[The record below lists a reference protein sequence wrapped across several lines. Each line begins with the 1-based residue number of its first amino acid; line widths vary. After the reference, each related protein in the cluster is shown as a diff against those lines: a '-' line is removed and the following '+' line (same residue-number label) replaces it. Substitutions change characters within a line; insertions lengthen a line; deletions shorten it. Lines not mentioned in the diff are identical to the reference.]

1 MTSDDLKN
9 GNGEWLVIGRSW
21 SSAWPDMRILIEYKE
36 NADASWTTLT
46 DVTYPAGKGA
56 ITPLFIRPYTGYMTN
71 HDQLRI
77 TLSKKPGST
86 GTQSISAMKMLTNRW
101 GGQGYGTELQYPYD
115 WDENQNVSFNGN
127 LTTTNNLDV
136 TGILDVS
143 GDTILGNVSINKLNT
158 ENTRISYIV
167 FTPEDIEN
175 IDYNQTFIGDEQG
188 RTIIIDYLELATRS
202 GILPLIKLQPN
213 QKVILFNYQE
223 SLVSEQMNPEQQI
236 ECTQSLPLY
245 EGFGVEVQGNGLGCV
260 MLEGLS
266 DNSI

>member
-1 MTSDDLKN
+1 
-9 GNGEWLVIGRSW
+9 
-21 SSAWPDMRILIEYKE
+21 MRILIEYKE
-36 NADASWTTLT
+36 NADANWTTLT
-46 DVTYPAGKGA
+46 DVTYPAGKGS

-71 HDQLRI
+71 HDQLRV

-101 GGQGYGTELQYPYD
+101 GGQGYGTELQFPYD
-115 WDENQNVSFNGN
+115 WDANQNVSFNGN

-136 TGILDVS
+136 AGMLDVTGGAIFA
-143 GDTILGNVSINKLNT
+143 GDVSIEKLHT
-158 ENTRISYIV
+158 ENTRIDYVI
-167 FTPEDIEN
+167 FTQEDIED
-175 IDYNQTFIGDEQG
+175 IDYNQNFISDDQG
-188 RTIIIDYLELATRS
+188 RTMIINYLELVTRS
-202 GILPLIKLQPN
+202 GFLPLIKLRPN
-213 QKVILFNYQE
+213 QKVILVNYQE
-223 SLVSEQMNPEQQI
+223 SLLDEQMNHEQQI